1 MSCRESRRAR
11 IDELFHEYET
21 DITKLTQIN
30 KRNVEEMEA
39 YKSEILSL
47 EETVKILRS
56 QNESLRQEIS
66 KKSPA
71 KFGRYLVEETQHH
84 AKETEKLKA
93 QNQKLQIEL
102 TELRELLDKQN
113 NIHHLRE
120 NREIFEKDFNQASR
134 DSMFSEMPSPC
145 ESLSSRPTSDA
156 WHHGICPDSLYCP
169 EQLNNNGSICYE
181 PDINHGPDIF
191 NHDTLSGYA
200 DSTHHFFTDLASGI
214 QSKSPAKSFTTTSGS
229 GTGSAISTPVKQS
242 NNIFHQTPTKTP
254 NRGVIFRTPD
264 KPTPKTSLT
273 SPRRSDRICKIVMNS
288 RDLPKNIK
296 TRILNSR
303 ESRVSS
309 IKNGRTYQLSSSRL
323 SSLRAV
329 LEPQT
334 NETPILQ
341 SVTRWNSAPIQTE
354 KYSKTC
360 VTPTKNKNEKKD
372 ENFQSPRKIQ
382 SINILRRKRTQGAR
396 SVKSSAETPTRSRR
410 KQII

>member
-11 IDELFHEYET
+11 IDELFHEYEA

-30 KRNVEEMEA
+30 KRNVDEIEA

-47 EETVKILRS
+47 QETVKILRS

-71 KFGRYLVEETQHH
+71 KFGRHLVEETEHH

-93 QNQKLQIEL
+93 QNQKLQTEL
-102 TELRELLDKQN
+102 TELRELLDKRN

-145 ESLSSRPTSDA
+145 ESLSSRPTSD

-169 EQLNNNGSICYE
+169 EQLNNNGICYE
-181 PDINHGPDIF
+181 PDLNHGPDIF
-191 NHDTLSGYA
+191 SQDTLSGYT
-200 DSTHHFFTDLASGI
+200 DSTHHFFSDLASGI
-214 QSKSPAKSFTTTSGS
+214 SKSPAKSFTTGS
-229 GTGSAISTPVKQS
+229 GTGSAISTPVKS
-242 NNIFHQTPTKTP
+242 NIFQTPTKTP
-254 NRGVIFRTPD
+254 TNRVIFRTPD
-264 KPTPKTSLT
+264 KPKT

-303 ESRVSS
+303 ESLVSS
-309 IKNGRTYQLSSSRL
+309 NKNGRTYQLSSSRL

-334 NETPILQ
+334 NEKSILQ
-341 SVTRWNSAPIQTE
+341 SVTRWNSAPILTE

-360 VTPTKNKNEKKD
+360 VTPTKNKKEKKD